1 MDGPLSVFSL
11 SNHRIGDQHKIFG
24 NVMFTFLKLRQTLL
38 EISSMINSGDD
49 DEKLRYTES
58 QVIVMLIE
66 VHAGM
71 RAEDNQLNYVW
82 LMAQS

>member
-1 MDGPLSVFSL
+1 
-11 SNHRIGDQHKIFG
+11 
-24 NVMFTFLKLRQTLL
+24 
-38 EISSMINSGDD
+38 MINSGDD